1 MVDEI
6 GGEMLFSKITCPHTP
21 KMVSFN
27 PGLFKTLPKGS
38 LLVCD
43 NVLLEQLQLAITR
56 AVEDNSFHQCGV
68 VLVVDEETLHS
79 KELLKSLNLRMR
91 SIYASSTVMIKP
103 WNGGLP
109 RGSDGNF
116 MTAAVGDIAL
126 RITQALKLL
135 PGLLKNPAV
144 KLACI
149 HKSGRTIHN
158 GPRAPT
164 SPSMGLM
171 VSTEECSFVRAVS
184 ESPTALDAVARWSP
198 MTTPPKK
205 TKRLNH
211 QPKHAGS
218 RGKGGFRGK
227 KRGGGS
233 SRGGSHGGF
242 GGRGRGGH

>member
-1 MVDEI
+1 
-6 GGEMLFSKITCPHTP
+6 
-21 KMVSFN
+21 
-27 PGLFKTLPKGS
+27 
-38 LLVCD
+38 
-43 NVLLEQLQLAITR
+43 
-56 AVEDNSFHQCGV
+56 
-68 VLVVDEETLHS
+68 
-79 KELLKSLNLRMR
+79 MR
-91 SIYASSTVMIKP
+91 SIWASSTVMIKP

-109 RGSDGNF
+109 RDSDGNF
-116 MTAAVGDIAL
+116 MRAAVGDIAL

-144 KLACI
+144 KLACM

-184 ESPTALDAVARWSP
+184 ESSMALDAVARWSP
-198 MTTPPKK
+198 TTTPPKK
-205 TKRLNH
+205 MKQLNH
-211 QPKHAGS
+211 QPKHTGS

-233 SRGGSHGGF
+233 SRGGSHGGY
-242 GGRGRGGH
+242 GGRGRGGHRGGGRGALGGYKGSSRGPTIVQSGIHNHTW